1 MLEPDRTAA
10 RPTVGTVN
18 WRLPDHREEV
28 RALSVATRDA
38 AENTA
43 NRGRRFAAYACLH
56 RKAAAMTE
64 IEPPI
69 EWNKDSEVE
78 RLNKIIG
85 RQNLEIMRL
94 RKDVERLTYAL
105 AVVQA
110 KLKPE

>member
-1 MLEPDRTAA
+1 
-10 RPTVGTVN
+10 
-18 WRLPDHREEV
+18 
-28 RALSVATRDA
+28 
-38 AENTA
+38 
-43 NRGRRFAAYACLH
+43 
-56 RKAAAMTE
+56 MTE

-110 KLKPE
+110 KLKAE